1 MSFPW
6 YCLLWI
12 LSCIS
17 WRTGTRAQQSLR
29 RDMMEKTS
37 TKCQR
42 LRKNQRIN
50 LRWLYKSVS
59 LDNLY
64 KTIVVLLFEK
74 LWVHITWIQNPQWN
88 VIVLLFTNVESC
100 YSCDTSNVIQNTG
113 KFFLW
118 NLKSLLMIGIQ
129 NPGTEFWNPW
139 CKIKNPPHG
148 IQHPKMSWIT
158 LLKTICE
165 AYCSSFVNIWTLFGV
180 ILSVKPVKF
189 FFIF

>member
-88 VIVLLFTNVESC
+88 AIVLLFTNVESC
-100 YSCDTSNVIQNTG
+100 YSCDTSKVIQNTG

-118 NLKSLLMIGIQ
+118 NLEPVLMIGIQ
-129 NPGTEFWNPW
+129 NPESRYWILESMVQNQKSTAWNPAS
-139 CKIKNPPHG
+139 KNVLDYL
-148 IQHPKMSWIT
+148 T
-158 LLKTICE
+158 
-165 AYCSSFVNIWTLFGV
+165 
-180 ILSVKPVKF
+180 
-189 FFIF
+189 